1 VAKPVVEVMVE
12 VMVVVM
18 VVVEAL
24 VEDSDKVLEDFD
36 TLEDLNKVMEA

>member
-1 VAKPVVEVMVE
+1 MAKPVVEVMVE

-36 TLEDLNKVMEA
+36 TLEDLNKVVV